1 MIYGG
6 VALIV
11 LGIVFIIEN
20 SESFPFAIFLF
31 VIGGVLIL
39 AGYKQNKPSNKSTLT
54 DRMISRYHLPN
65 SEAIKMLCLLIENNT
80 NEFNSQN
87 SSNVLVDNVA
97 DLIFRRFIDNMQTLS
112 TEDINNKLFGFMGY
126 VFVCCILLTDA
137 QYKELKNEVSKDF
150 ELPIEG
156 FSQEEAKREL
166 LNIMDDCYIDYQIQQ
181 LEEPTKLLNGEELMR
196 QAISKLLDK
205 YNIKDEA
212 I

>member
-6 VALIV
+6 IALIV

-39 AGYKQNKPSNKSTLT
+39 VGYKQNKPSNKSTLA

-65 SEAIKMLCLLIENNT
+65 NEAIKMLCLLIENNT
-80 NEFNSQN
+80 SKFNSQN
-87 SSNVLVDNVA
+87 NSNVLVDNVA
-97 DLIFRRFIDNMQTLS
+97 DLIFYRFIDNMQNLS

-126 VFVCCILLTDA
+126 VFVCCILLTDT
-137 QYKELKNEVSKDF
+137 QYKELKSEVSKDF
-150 ELPIEG
+150 DLSIEG
-156 FSQEEAKREL
+156 FLQEEVKNEL
-166 LNIMDDCYIDYQIQQ
+166 LHIMDDCYIDYQIQQ

-205 YNIKDEA
+205 YNVKDEA